1 MSWNEFD
8 LLRLTK
14 LTDRSDIEEA
24 QKISP
29 IPTDRCVVG
38 ALQMNVEVGL
48 PVLLLRIIKDGEP
61 NLGETSTSQV
71 RQIVGNS
78 LIPATRFT
86 DRKGGAEGSGIG
98 KDRLKL

>member
-8 LLRLTK
+8 LVRLTK

-78 LIPATRFT
+78 LITGHSVLPIEKVGLRVVEPEKI
-86 DRKGGAEGSGIG
+86 D
-98 KDRLKL
+98 